1 MNRIVSALL
10 GGALAC
16 AISSV
21 GPYAQEYHEAPA
33 LAAEVAAGE
42 LPPVEERLPDQP
54 EVIAPYRELG
64 TYGGAIRFGLRG
76 SSDHNHILR
85 LVGPQGLVR
94 WDPAF
99 TEVVPNLAES
109 YEVNADATEFTF
121 HLRAGLKWSDGEPF
135 TADDV
140 MFNVNDLLLNADFAP
155 TPPRYMAGGEPLAA
169 EKIDEQTV
177 RFTFKEPAG
186 SFLYDLAMPLG
197 QHPVFYAKHY
207 CSQYHPAYNADVQ
220 SLVTQSGAA
229 DWQSL
234 FRQQCGDIEIPARW
248 GNPDRPTMDPWI
260 VSSPYTGG
268 ATQVTLERNPYF
280 WQVDTDGNQLP
291 YIDRLTADVSQDVES
306 LILAIIGGNI
316 DFGLRHIDSISNR
329 PVLAE
334 NQERGNY
341 HMFAANP
348 GGGQYMTIDLNLTH
362 KDPELRALFNQKDFR
377 IALSLG
383 MNRQEII
390 DTVLLGQSEP
400 WQLGDF
406 PGSPYYNEQLSTQYL
421 EFDPDQANAL
431 LDKLG
436 YERGS
441 DGIRTLPSGRK
452 ISFKIDVIP
461 TNTPDHV
468 DILGLIEAQWRAIGV
483 EMKVNPLER
492 SFFFDRITV
501 ANDHDAAVW
510 PNNGSALVNYP
521 TKLVPLHQDSRW
533 AIAWMQWYESRG
545 ANGEE
550 PPQEIKDRL
559 ALWEKIRATAVP
571 VEREALYAELN
582 QRAADAFE
590 VLGVAKSITT
600 YGIVNNDLVNVPDE
614 MANSWEWPTPAP
626 VLPQTWFYKTH

>member
-1 MNRIVSALL
+1 MKHIAAALM
-10 GGALAC
+10 GGALVC
-16 AISSV
+16 SMFSV
-21 GPYAQEYHEAPA
+21 GLQAQEYHEAPG
-33 LAAEVAAGE
+33 LAEKVTAGQ
-42 LPPVEERLPDQP
+42 LPPIEERLPEQP
-54 EVIAPYRELG
+54 EVVTPFREIG

-99 TEVVPNLAES
+99 TQVVPNLAES
-109 YEVNADATEFTF
+109 FEANEDATEFTF
-121 HLRAGLKWSDGEPF
+121 RLRAGLKWSDGQPF
-135 TADDV
+135 NADDV
-140 MFNVNDLLLNADFAP
+140 LFNVKDLILNGDFAP
-155 TPPRYMAGGEPLAA
+155 TPPRYMAGGKPLSV
-169 EKIDEQTV
+169 EKLDDLTV
-177 RFTFKEPAG
+177 KFTFEEPAG
-186 SFLYDLAMPLG
+186 SFLNDLAMPLG
-197 QHPVFYAKHY
+197 QHPVLYAKHY
-207 CSQYHPAYNADVQ
+207 CSQFHPDYNSDVQ

-229 DWQSL
+229 DWQAL

-248 GNPDRPTMDPWI
+248 GNPERPTMDPWI
-260 VSSPYTGG
+260 VTSPYTGG

-280 WQVDTDGNQLP
+280 WQVDTEGNQLP
-291 YIDRLTADVSQDVES
+291 YIDALTADVSQDVES
-306 LILAIIGGNI
+306 LILAVIGGNI

-348 GGGQYMTIDLNLTH
+348 GGGQYMTVDLNLTH
-362 KDPELRALFNQKDFR
+362 KDPELREVFNQKDFR

-406 PGSPYYNEQLSTQYL
+406 AGSPYYNEQLSTQYI
-421 EFDPDQANAL
+421 EYDPDRANAL
-431 LDKLG
+431 LDALG
-436 YERGS
+436 YMPGP

-452 ISFKIDVIP
+452 LSFQIDVIP

-468 DILGLIEAQWRAIGV
+468 DILGLLETQWRQIGV

-533 AIAWMQWYESRG
+533 AIGWMQWYESQG

-550 PPQEIKDRL
+550 PPAEIKERL
-559 ALWEKIRATAVP
+559 AIWEQIRATADP
-571 VEREALYAELN
+571 EKRIELFADLN

-600 YGIVNNDLVNVPDE
+600 YGIVNNNLVNVPDE

-626 VLPQTWFYKTH
+626 VLPQTWFYKTN

>member
-1 MNRIVSALL
+1 MKRFATALM

-16 AISSV
+16 SVSSL
-21 GPYAQEYHEAPA
+21 GLQAQEYHEAPG
-33 LAAEVAAGE
+33 LTEKVTAGL
-42 LPPVEERLPDQP
+42 LPAVEERLPDQP
-54 EVIAPYRELG
+54 EVVAPLTEVG
-64 TYGGAIRFGLRG
+64 GYGGAIRFGLRG

-94 WDPAF
+94 WNPEF
-99 TEVVPNLAES
+99 TDVVPNLAES
-109 YEVNADATEFTF
+109 YEVNEDATEFTF
-121 HLRAGLKWSDGEPF
+121 NLRSGLKWSDGEPF

-140 MFNVNDLLLNADFAP
+140 LFNVNDLILNSDFAP
-155 TPPRYMAGGEPLAA
+155 TPPRYTAGGEPFAA
-169 EKIDEQTV
+169 EKVDDQTV
-177 RFTFKEPAG
+177 RFTFSAPAG

-197 QHPVFYAKHY
+197 QHPVLYAKHY
-207 CSQYHPAYNADVQ
+207 CSQYHPAYNEDVQ
-220 SLVTQSGAA
+220 ALVAESGVG

-234 FRQQCGDIEIPARW
+234 FRQQCGDVEVPARW

-260 VSSPYTGG
+260 ISSPYTGG

-306 LILAIIGGNI
+306 LVLAIIGGKI
-316 DFGLRHIDSISNR
+316 DFALRHIDSISNR
-329 PVLAE
+329 PVLSE

-362 KDPELRALFNQKDFR
+362 KDPEMRELFSQKDFR

-383 MNRQEII
+383 MNRQDII

-406 PGSPYYNEQLSTQYL
+406 PGSAYYNEQLSTQYL
-421 EFDPDQANAL
+421 EFDPDKANEL
-431 LDKLG
+431 LDGLG
-436 YERGS
+436 YERGA

-452 ISFKIDVIP
+452 ISFQIDVIP

-468 DILGLIEAQWRAIGV
+468 DILGLIEAQWRQIGV
-483 EMKVNPLER
+483 EMKINPLER

-533 AIAWMQWYESRG
+533 AIGWMHWYESQG
-545 ANGEE
+545 ASGEE

-559 ALWEKIRATAVP
+559 ALWESIRATAVP
-571 VEREALYAELN
+571 AEREALYAELN

-626 VLPQTWFYKTH
+626 VLPQTWFYKTN

>member
-1 MNRIVSALL
+1 MKRLGTALL
-10 GGALAC
+10 GGFLAC
-16 AISSV
+16 SMFAIVSH
-21 GPYAQEYHEAPA
+21 AQEFHEAPD
-33 LAAEVAAGE
+33 LATRVAAGE
-42 LPPVEERLPDQP
+42 LPPVEERLPEQP
-54 EVIAPYRELG
+54 EIVNPFREIG
-64 TYGGAIRFGLRG
+64 TFGGELRFGLRG

-85 LVGPQGLVR
+85 IVGPQGLVR

-109 YEVNADATEFTF
+109 FEANEDATEFTF
-121 HLRAGLKWSDGEPF
+121 RLRSGLKWSDGQPF

-140 MFNVNDLLLNADFAP
+140 LFNVNDLLLNSDFAP
-155 TPPRYMAGGEPLAA
+155 TPPRYLAGGKPLSV
-169 EKIDEQTV
+169 EKVDDLTV
-177 RFTFKEPAG
+177 RFTFEAPAG

-197 QHPVFYAKHY
+197 QHPVLYAKHY
-207 CSQYHPAYNADVQ
+207 CSQYHPAYNDDVQ
-220 SLVTQSGAA
+220 TMVTESGAA

-248 GNPDRPTMDPWI
+248 GNPDRPTMDPWVI
-260 VSSPYTGG
+260 SSPYTGG

-306 LILAIIGGNI
+306 LILGVIGGNI

-341 HMFAANP
+341 RMFAANA
-348 GGGQYMTIDLNLTH
+348 GGGQYMTVDLNLTH
-362 KDPELRALFNQKDFR
+362 KDPELRELFNQKDFR

-406 PGSPYYNEQLSTQYL
+406 AGPYYNEQLSTQYI
-421 EFDPDQANAL
+421 EFDPARANEL
-431 LDKLG
+431 LDGLG
-436 YERGS
+436 YARGD

-452 ISFKIDVIP
+452 ISFQVDVIP

-468 DILGLIEAQWRAIGV
+468 DILGLIEAQWREIGV

-501 ANDHDAAVW
+501 ANAHDAAVW
-510 PNNGSALVNYP
+510 PNNGTALVNYP

-533 AIAWMQWYESRG
+533 GIAWMQWYESQG
-545 ANGEE
+545 ATGEE
-550 PPQEIKDRL
+550 PPQDIKDRL
-559 ALWEKIRATAVP
+559 ELWEKIRATAVP
-571 VEREALYAELN
+571 AEREALFAELN

-626 VLPQTWFYKTH
+626 VLPQTWFYKTN